1 MKVLEGILFL
11 AAILALSPTMAQ
23 SKLTQKAPPSK
34 TQARA
39 PAVAPGRAPAVAPG
53 RAPAA
58 APARTSKAA
67 PAGASKSPAPAAS
80 ASKTPAPV
88 GPPGGLS
95 GGGGEVKALE
105 VRGQARSLQ
114 MMMLLKGKGDD
125 IHFVKPR
132 KDFRPEINTTT
143 Y

>member
-1 MKVLEGILFL
+1 MVLIYIRERHLKALEGVLFL
-11 AAILALSPTMAQ
+11 VVILALSPAMAQ
-23 SKLTQKAPPSK
+23 SKLKPKAAPSK
-34 TQARA
+34 
-39 PAVAPGRAPAVAPG
+39 APGRAPAT
-53 RAPAA
+53 

-80 ASKTPAPV
+80 VSKTPAPV

-95 GGGGEVKALE
+95 GGGGEAKALE